1 MTEERKMDEDPSI
14 SEVKDE
20 ILSYVCNEISDAAI
34 DYDSVVFTWK
44 DKYQA
49 RIIVEVEEV

>member
-1 MTEERKMDEDPSI
+1 MEEEPSV

-20 ILSYVCNEISDAAI
+20 ILSYVCNELKDAAI

-44 DKYQA
+44 GKYQA
-49 RIIVEVEEV
+49 RILVEVEKI

>member
-1 MTEERKMDEDPSI
+1 MEEEPSV

-44 DKYQA
+44 GKYQA